1 MGIFDYDITLPSLP
15 IPELPETG
23 QNIQNLLKPLVDEAT
38 WQEECRFIT
47 HFIEED
53 GDGTRLQQLL
63 LAWKARQSKN
73 GSWLRSIWD
82 DQYLSF
88 REMLP
93 INMNYCFQMTANRWG
108 EVGLARMIIGL
119 CEQLNRLRRKQ
130 MPAEQSGNNY
140 LSMDMMRHIMY
151 TRIPA
156 PVRDIWTHLPMGES
170 KTAAVVCRGHWFIL
184 TLEDENCDL
193 ISPFA
198 VSEALNQIK
207 TDAAK
212 MNQAEAIGA
221 MTCVP
226 RNEAFCLRERLL
238 HNLLNRT
245 NMESIEKALFVVCL
259 DEPLAEDESFGHRA
273 LTGDAANRWF
283 DKSLQ
288 IICTD
293 NEHIAMN
300 MEHAGCD
307 AGNWVHLLNQMDQSL
322 LAQPIPLDE
331 QVPAAHVRPLEWNLE
346 DDLEKDLQA
355 ARSSFKDMAENV
367 AMAQK
372 ELTCLSKDTIKSKKC
387 RPDAVVQMMFQAA
400 YYSLTGNFRSVYESV
415 STRNF
420 YEGRTECA
428 RPLTEESVAFVK
440 AFVDHTE
447 VPDKLKEL
455 YRTAEQVHGEG
466 IKCRQKG
473 LGPERHVRGLEAIY
487 EMYSGT
493 KKGANLV
500 KPVTLDLKGY
510 QILGHSTLSTSGIT
524 APSITYFGFGPVV
537 SDGLGIGYGL
547 KADSLNLMVSSYPE
561 SGIDAGEFITTVEK
575 MAQKWLTLF
584 SL

>member
-198 VSEALNQIK
+198 VSKALNQIK

-331 QVPAAHVRPLEWNLE
+331 PVPAAHVRVLEWNLE

-355 ARSSFKDMAENV
+355 ARSSFKDMAQNITL
-367 AMAQK
+367 AQK
-372 ELTCLSKDTIKSKKC
+372 ELTCLSKDTIKSK
-387 RPDAVVQMMFQAA
+387 
-400 YYSLTGNFRSVYESV
+400 
-415 STRNF
+415 
-420 YEGRTECA
+420 
-428 RPLTEESVAFVK
+428 
-440 AFVDHTE
+440 
-447 VPDKLKEL
+447 
-455 YRTAEQVHGEG
+455 
-466 IKCRQKG
+466 KCRQKG

-493 KKGANLV
+493 KEGANLV